1 LAGGIERAGTTSV
14 ARSGATCLVGSGD
27 GIGARR
33 LSGAALEWVARAGVD
48 VRARRTGVRLRAL
61 FAVTR
66 TFFLT
71 AFGVLEAAFVATDF
85 LAAGF
90 FGAGFFAFVLLA
102 FVLLALPFTVRFA
115 TTSLTADRVDLLAA
129 FLRVVERT
137 APVVFLRDAAAFNC
151 FPLFG
156 LWPRPSSR
164 TPRNFPGPPYFR
176 EF

>member
-1 LAGGIERAGTTSV
+1 MSV
-14 ARSGATCLVGSGD
+14 ARAGATCRVGSGD

-33 LSGAALEWVARAGVD
+33 RDEGTAFLGWVARAGVD

-66 TFFLT
+66 TFFLAAVF
-71 AFGVLEAAFVATDF
+71 AFGDLEAAFFTADF

-90 FGAGFFAFVLLA
+90 FETGFLAVVLLA
-102 FVLLALPFTVRFA
+102 CGLPALPFTVRFA
-115 TTSLTADRVDLLAA
+115 TTSVTRARADLFAT

-137 APVVFLRDAAAFNC
+137 APVVLLRDVAAFNC

-156 LWPRPSSR
+156 LWPRP
-164 TPRNFPGPPYFR
+164 
-176 EF
+176 